1 MKSRQEKCSSEVVAY
16 ADRANERLRRKYYRM
31 TLRGKKFNVAKTA
44 IARELACFV
53 WGIMTDHIDL
63 CNWLY
68 KELKQYLVTKKESR
82 ILDRKSL

>member
-1 MKSRQEKCSSEVVAY
+1 MQY

-31 TLRGKKFNVAKTA
+31 TLRGKKYNVAKTA

-63 CNWLY
+63 C
-68 KELKQYLVTKKESR
+68 S
-82 ILDRKSL
+82 